1 MLAGLHIKAFN
12 ESKQEIANQL
22 SKAEDP
28 TSAIDDA
35 AKACMTKFVESC
47 EDLSSRYSDLF
58 NEHRVALEIEL
69 NAIAE
74 IIASNIEEK
83 RKRGEAECAK
93 NEAKLKAQDAMT
105 QVKRI
110 KETASLEIEQYKR
123 EVATA
128 RSEAQRSKEET
139 KQIAKQSIEEIHR
152 ISRLAKQETE
162 HVKKELEIV
171 KEEQGKEREQA
182 KEAAEVE
189 ARRRA
194 NHMRLDMVRAVVV
207 VARVVIFRDPTVI
220 VDILDF
226 ALWHGKR
233 SKGET
238 QTLGSDSGTHNG
250 KGC

>member
-1 MLAGLHIKAFN
+1 MISTYLTPILF
-12 ESKQEIANQL
+12 ENQ
-22 SKAEDP
+22 
-28 TSAIDDA
+28 
-35 AKACMTKFVESC
+35 
-47 EDLSSRYSDLF
+47 
-58 NEHRVALEIEL
+58 
-69 NAIAE
+69 
-74 IIASNIEEK
+74 EK
-83 RKRGEAECAK
+83 RKREEAECAK
-93 NEAKLKAQDAMT
+93 NEAELKAEDATT
-105 QVKRI
+105 QIKRI

-123 EVATA
+123 EVAMA
-128 RSEAQRSKEET
+128 RSEAEHARLEAQRSKEET

-171 KEEQGKEREQA
+171 KEEQRKEREEA

-238 QTLGSDSGTHNG
+238 QTLGSDSGKHNG